1 MVGEGLKQLTN
12 YPLLVDKRLTVRLL
26 PHSLFSSSRLIFRKE
41 HAKNCTFQPKK
52 NMRKTGKRRLFQEGK
67 IGAFQISIFTFSWSI
82 YNALISSGLYLN
94 KIIHHKAQK
103 TSSIEIYAVYCNKLP
118 TWVNKR
124 KM

>member
-1 MVGEGLKQLTN
+1 
-12 YPLLVDKRLTVRLL
+12 
-26 PHSLFSSSRLIFRKE
+26 
-41 HAKNCTFQPKK
+41 
-52 NMRKTGKRRLFQEGK
+52 MRKTGKRRLFQEGK

-94 KIIHHKAQK
+94 KIIHHKAQE